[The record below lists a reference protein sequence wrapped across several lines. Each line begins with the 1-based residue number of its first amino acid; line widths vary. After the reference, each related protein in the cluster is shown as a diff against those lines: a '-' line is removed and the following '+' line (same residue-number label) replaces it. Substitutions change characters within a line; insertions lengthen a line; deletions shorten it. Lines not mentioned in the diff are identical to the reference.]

1 MIKTILMYENFKL
14 IKNLNSTVTKSTFI
28 LYVKFMVPSPGVCS
42 CVCSACMYMDARK
55 HVQGGGQKPAL
66 GVSTQEL
73 CTLFL
78 LKTRSLF
85 GTWDSR
91 LAYTLQPASPG
102 TLLSQLPQHW
112 RYKCTP
118 LCPAFKWVLWLK
130 LRYSCLRAKARTMST
145 EAMHGVCI
153 VLTALHIDNIGDG
166 GKRQCFAYTLLPV

>member
-85 GTWDSR
+85 GTWDS
-91 LAYTLQPASPG
+91 LVSLHSPASKP
-102 TLLSQLPQHW
+102 
-112 RYKCTP
+112 RDP
-118 LCPAFKWVLWLK
+118 LVSASPAL
-130 LRYSCLRAKARTMST
+130 
-145 EAMHGVCI
+145 
-153 VLTALHIDNIGDG
+153 ALQVHPTVPS
-166 GKRQCFAYTLLPV
+166 F